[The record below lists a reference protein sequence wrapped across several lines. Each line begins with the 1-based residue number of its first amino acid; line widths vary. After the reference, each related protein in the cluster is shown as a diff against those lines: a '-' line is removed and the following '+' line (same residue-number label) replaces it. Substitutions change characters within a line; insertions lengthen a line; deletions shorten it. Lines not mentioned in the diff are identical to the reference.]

1 MFFYTELVVREGMSS
16 KNKGKEEK
24 VPLLSKD
31 AAPPP
36 PTVAAPPAPPSTPSD
51 GSKDSPPPPPPQ
63 NTKGEAAA
71 NETKSEQT
79 SQPEKTEEAPVEKA
93 PSSPSKKPTNP
104 MKYLNLEYTRKSFW
118 GEPQYTK
125 KGMFWFTFFFGF
137 FGLHHFYLR
146 SPQTGLLCLIV
157 NFLGFGYWWVYDLIQ
172 LSTHTDEEL
181 DSFGLDTPY
190 GPIGLAQGMFATAAQ
205 LKAASAAKAAAAAA
219 GAKEGKPGPP
229 GIPNPL
235 FTLLYFFCLPFFNPA
250 AIAVAGDT
258 NNALLRLLYILPFTP
273 LFLLNIFA
281 WFYDIYRAIGTPKTF
296 FTRGVSRFMP
306 FTWLGF
312 DVDNQSPNIQRNKEP
327 ETGTPCEKTAG
338 KKLMEFLFAVLT
350 GLVKILFAIP
360 IWILSLYPP
369 AAVAMNSFFRAA
381 EAGFTA
387 AGAAAPVVKETVV
400 EGVIP
405 IAKAGVE
412 TGAAV
417 IQGGVEV
424 AKAGAGVASDLAKAG
439 AAGAQA
445 AATIGPSL
453 QKLEQKVQSGGA
465 LRSEETDGSSLPT
478 VALPFFSVV
487 ALLVI
492 FAGSFSNTL
501 GRRRSD
507 EPPSKSSHLDD
518 PPPLARRV

>member
-1 MFFYTELVVREGMSS
+1 MNSE
-16 KNKGKEEK
+16 NKE
-24 VPLLSKD
+24 KD
-31 AAPPP
+31 AAPPSP
-36 PTVAAPPAPPSTPSD
+36 KVAAPPVPPQQYTKGETASEKPEQTSPPEKTAAPPSAPL
-51 GSKDSPPPPPPQ
+51 PPP
-63 NTKGEAAA
+63 
-71 NETKSEQT
+71 
-79 SQPEKTEEAPVEKA
+79 
-93 PSSPSKKPTNP
+93 KKPTNP
-104 MKYLNLEYTRKSFW
+104 MKFFNLEYTRKPFW

-125 KGMFWFTFFFGF
+125 KGMFWFTLLFGF

-146 SPQTGLLCLIV
+146 SPQTGVLCMIV
-157 NFLGFGYWWVYDLIQ
+157 NFLGFGYWWIYDLIQ
-172 LSTHTDEEL
+172 LSTHTEEEL
-181 DSFGLDTPY
+181 EKFGLDTPY
-190 GPIGLAQGMFATAAQ
+190 GPIGLAQGMFATAEQ
-205 LKAASAAKAAAAAA
+205 LKAAAKAKAAAAA
-219 GAKEGKPGPP
+219 GAKEGKAAPP

-235 FTLLYFFCLPFFNPA
+235 FTLLYFICLPFFNPG

-258 NNALLRLLYILPFTP
+258 NNAILRLLYILPFTP
-273 LFLLNIFA
+273 LFFLNIFA
-281 WFYDIYRAIGTPKTF
+281 WFYDIYRSIGTPKTF

-338 KKLMEFLFAVLT
+338 KKLMEFVFAVLT

-369 AAVAMNSFFRAA
+369 AALAMNSFFRAA

-387 AGAAAPVVKETVV
+387 AGVVAPVVKATVV

-405 IAKAGVE
+405 IAKVGAE
-412 TGAAV
+412 TAAEAIKGSV
-417 IQGGVEV
+417 QV
-424 AKAGAGVASDLAKAG
+424 AQVTAGVASNVAAAA
-439 AAGAQA
+439 AAGAKA
-445 AATIGPSL
+445 AETIGPSL
-453 QKLEQKVQSGGA
+453 NKLEEKVQSGGA

-501 GRRRSD
+501 GRTRSD

-518 PPPLARRV
+518 PPPVARRI